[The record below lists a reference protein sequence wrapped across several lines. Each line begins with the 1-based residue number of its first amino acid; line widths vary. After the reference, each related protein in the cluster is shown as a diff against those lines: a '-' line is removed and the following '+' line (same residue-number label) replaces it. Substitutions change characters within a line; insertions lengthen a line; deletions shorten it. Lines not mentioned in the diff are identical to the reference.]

1 LSTIRLEKSFG
12 AAPRQ
17 RADEWL
23 FAAAFEHAPNGMA
36 LLDRDGRFI
45 QANHVLCTILGF
57 DRSELLGMSS
67 KTITH
72 PDDSDT
78 EAEQRRRLAAGQI
91 NRYELV
97 QRFVRKDGE
106 TTWIRLSVSAT
117 GRHSEDP
124 DFYVMQVESA
134 SQNAG
139 VDADAAHDSWLAG
152 VGDATLSA
160 AHEIANSLTPL
171 MLNTEM
177 IVEQSKRSDI
187 RESAQE
193 IFKAARRI
201 AFTLRRLRGIKDVQ
215 PVAYLGENRMLDLR
229 LVAPPKAEES
239 TG

>member
-1 LSTIRLEKSFG
+1 
-12 AAPRQ
+12 
-17 RADEWL
+17 
-23 FAAAFEHAPNGMA
+23 MA

-45 QANHVLCTILGF
+45 HANDALCAILGF
-57 DRSELLGMSS
+57 NRSELLGMSS

-72 PDDSDT
+72 PDDTDT

-91 NRYELV
+91 NRYQLV
-97 QRFVRKDGE
+97 QRFVRKDGA

-117 GRHSEDP
+117 RRDSEEP
-124 DFYVMQVESA
+124 DCYVIQVETA
-134 SQNAG
+134 SQDAG
-139 VDADAAHDSWLAG
+139 FDPDAAHDSWLAG
-152 VGDATLSA
+152 IGDATLSA

-201 AFTLRRLRGIKDVQ
+201 AFALRRLRGIKDVQ
-215 PVAYLGENRMLDLR
+215 PVAYLGQNRMLDLR
-229 LVAPPKAEES
+229 LVAPPKEEES

>member
-1 LSTIRLEKSFG
+1 MSTIRLEKSFRT
-12 AAPRQ
+12 APRQ

-23 FAAAFEHAPNGMA
+23 FADAFEHAPNGMA

-45 QANHVLCTILGF
+45 QANDALCAILGF
-57 DRSELLGMSS
+57 NRSELLGMSS

-72 PDDSDT
+72 PDDTDT

-91 NRYELV
+91 NRYQLV
-97 QRFVRKDGE
+97 QRFVRKDGA

-117 GRHSEDP
+117 RRDSEEP
-124 DFYVMQVESA
+124 DCYVIQVETA
-134 SQNAG
+134 AQDAG
-139 VDADAAHDSWLAG
+139 FDADAAHDSWLAG
-152 VGDATLSA
+152 IGDATLSA

-201 AFTLRRLRGIKDVQ
+201 AFALRRLRNIKDVQ
-215 PVAYLGENRMLDLR
+215 PVAYLGQNRMLDLR
-229 LVAPPKAEES
+229 LVAPPKEEES